1 MSFLYVGQVVTK
13 RFVFSGTVT
22 GTPTAQVYV
31 DGVATGSA
39 VNGTG
44 SNATWVFAVTI
55 PTANVGDWVSVVAS
69 GTVSTVTQYGTL
81 AEGAIV
87 EIYQLDGGAIT
98 QDTPV
103 TTSGSLAGPIVAS
116 DDYLDTDERA
126 FIWYVDPYDAS
137 TTNWTCSFG
146 GQDEYGNDWLVNG
159 TITATTVSGADK
171 WKLTFELATTDTAPL
186 LGKLKYTVALES
198 PTNDRITVQRGS
210 GNAVASYT

>member
-1 MSFLYVGQVVTK
+1 MSFLYVGQLVTK
-13 RFVFSGTVT
+13 RVVFSGTVT

-44 SNATWVFAVTI
+44 SSATWVFAVTI

-69 GTVSTVTQYGTL
+69 GTVSTVTQYVTI

-87 EIYQLDGGAIT
+87 EIYQLDGGAVT
-98 QDTPV
+98 QNTPV
-103 TTSGSLAGPIVAS
+103 TISGSLSGPIVAS

-126 FIWYVDPYDAS
+126 FIWYVDPYDVA
-137 TTNWTCSFG
+137 TTNWSCSFG
-146 GQDEYGNDWLVNG
+146 GQDESGNDWLVEG
-159 TITATTVSGADK
+159 TITETTVEGEDK
-171 WKLTFELATTDTAPL
+171 WKLTFEMDTTDTAPL
-186 LGKLKYTVALES
+186 LGKLKYTVLLES